1 MTPTFSCLTEI
12 HAEVVEWS
20 AKDIKGNPNCTDHTV
35 ITLLLGDD
43 ADGNAKACIHLYLPL
58 GTRP

>member
-43 ADGNAKACIHLYLPL
+43 SASSANATIHLYLPL
-58 GTRP
+58 GTRL

>member
-1 MTPTFSCLTEI
+1 MTPDISCLTEI
-12 HAEVVEWS
+12 HAKVVEWS

-58 GTRP
+58 GTRL